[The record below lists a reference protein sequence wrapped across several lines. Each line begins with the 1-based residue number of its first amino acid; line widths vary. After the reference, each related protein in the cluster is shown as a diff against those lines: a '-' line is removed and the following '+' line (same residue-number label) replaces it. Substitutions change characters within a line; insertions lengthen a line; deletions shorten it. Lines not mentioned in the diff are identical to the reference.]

1 MRLLLVLLAL
11 ISLSSCSIEE
21 VGCPIVDN
29 KYRDRYDYFLELDDY
44 TVITVSETT
53 YKNYNRGD
61 EYCQ

>member
-1 MRLLLVLLAL
+1 MRKLVLLLAL
-11 ISLSSCSIEE
+11 VSLSSCSIEE
-21 VGCPIVDN
+21 ADCNIVDN
-29 KYRDRYDYFLELDDY
+29 KYRDRYNYFLELDDY